1 MEDLLTINVG
11 SSSVRLVQ
19 YMYDG
24 SMLRRFKEAHFS
36 GDVDPQNILCTKKDF
51 QNVDVLAHRVVYG
64 GAQFDIPRIIDHAV
78 EAEIEHLSLLAPLHN
93 SRALKWIRECRKIY
107 GTHIKQIAVF
117 DTGFYTHLP
126 KAATIYALP
135 QKLSTLHGLRRYG
148 FHGIAHQALWQRWSV
163 HHPEKEKQGR
173 IISLQ
178 LGSGC
183 SITATTG
190 GVPRDTSMGFSP
202 LEGLVMSTR
211 AGDLDPGVLLYL
223 IRESG
228 MSAEELNVLLNQE
241 SGLYGLAGSSDMRV
255 LLASTDPAARVAVNL
270 YCYRARKYIGA
281 YLAVLGGVDAILFGG
296 GVGEN
301 AATIRESILTGL
313 EWAGIKL
320 DTSENKL
327 TKEGER
333 CISSSESK
341 VEIWVIPVDESLVLA
356 ESAVKVLGNTDAAVQ
371 I

>member
-1 MEDLLTINVG
+1 
-11 SSSVRLVQ
+11 
-19 YMYDG
+19 MYDG
-24 SMLRRFKEAHFS
+24 STLRKLKEAHFP
-36 GDVDPQNILCTKKDF
+36 GDAESQSLLCIKQDF
-51 QNVDVLAHRVVYG
+51 QNVDAVVHRVVHCG
-64 GAQFDIPRIIDHAV
+64 TQFDTPQTIDPAV
-78 EAEIEHLSLLAPLHN
+78 EAEIERLSLLAPLHN
-93 SRALKWIRECRKIY
+93 LRVLKWIRECRDIY
-107 GTHIKQIAVF
+107 GMNIKQIAVF
-117 DTGFYTHLP
+117 DTSFYTHLP
-126 KAATIYALP
+126 KVAAIYALP
-135 QKLSTLHGLRRYG
+135 QKLSALHGLRRYG
-148 FHGIAHQALWQRWSV
+148 FHGIAHQALWQRWSI
-163 HHPEKEKQGR
+163 HHPENAKQGK

-211 AGDLDPGVLLYL
+211 AGDLDPGVLLHL

-228 MSAEELNVLLNQE
+228 MSVEELNILLNQE

-255 LLASTDPAARVAVNL
+255 LLASTDPAARVAIDL

-301 AATIRESILTGL
+301 AVTIRESILTGL

-333 CISSSESK
+333 CINSSESK
-341 VEIWVIPVDESLVLA
+341 VEIWVIPVDESLILA
-356 ESAVKVLGNTDAAVQ
+356 ESAVKMLGNAGVAAQ
-371 I
+371 T